1 MLENFFHDKNII
13 IDILEETE
21 KEQNK
26 KIIDVLKNIYADILT
41 DNQISEITA
50 YYPIILLD
58 SYAKDRGQKFDI
70 LDREGLRD
78 LVGFI
83 YQDRT
88 KMVVNMVLNRLGFN
102 AFTAL
107 NAKNKEMLKK
117 ELKNFLT

>member
-41 DNQISEITA
+41 DEQISEIKK

-58 SYAKDRGQKFDI
+58 SYAKDRGKNFNV

-78 LVGFI
+78 LIEFI

-88 KMVVNMVLNRLGFN
+88 KTVINIVVNKIGFN
-102 AFTAL
+102 FYTDL
-107 NAKNKEMLKK
+107 NVKNKTLFKK
-117 ELKNFLT
+117 ELKKLI